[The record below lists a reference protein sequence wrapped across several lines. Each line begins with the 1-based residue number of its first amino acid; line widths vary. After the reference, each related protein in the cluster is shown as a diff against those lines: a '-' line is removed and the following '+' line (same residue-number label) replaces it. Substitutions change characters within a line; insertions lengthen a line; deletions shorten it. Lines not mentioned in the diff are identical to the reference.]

1 VPKPKS
7 TTGPIRLLVVDDHH
21 VVRSG
26 LAASL
31 GLEDDLTVV
40 AEAGSAEEGV
50 EQFRQYQP
58 DVVLMD
64 LRLPGANGTAA
75 TANLRREWPDSRV
88 LMFTTFDGDEDVYR
102 AMQAGARGYLLKS
115 APREE
120 LLHAIR
126 TVAAGERFLPAEL
139 SLRLAQRVSAPD
151 LSEREIEVLR
161 LISAGKSN
169 KEIGSALFIAEDTV
183 KRHVSNILTKLG
195 VSDRAQAAT
204 EAIRRGFL
212 HL

>member
-1 VPKPKS
+1 MPRP
-7 TTGPIRLLVVDDHH
+7 TRILVVDDHH

-26 LAASL
+26 LVASL
-31 GLEDDLTVV
+31 GLEDDLKVV
-40 AEAGSAEEGV
+40 GEAESGAQALALFA
-50 EQFRQYQP
+50 QCAP

-64 LRLPGANGTAA
+64 LRMRGGSGIEATAALRALAPGA
-75 TANLRREWPDSRV
+75 RV
-88 LMFTTFDGDEDVYR
+88 LMYTTFDGEEDVYR
-102 AMQAGARGYLLKS
+102 AVQAGARGYLLKS

-120 LLHAIR
+120 LLAAIR
-126 TVAAGERFLPAEL
+126 TVAAGERYLPPE
-139 SLRLAQRVSAPD
+139 LAQRLAGRVAGSD
-151 LSEREIEVLR
+151 ISEREVEVLR

-169 KEIGSALFIAEDTV
+169 KEIGAALHIAEDTV

-212 HL
+212 HLD

>member
-1 VPKPKS
+1 MPKS
-7 TTGPIRLLVVDDHH
+7 KPIRILVVDDHH

-31 GLEDDLTVV
+31 GLEEDLEVV
-40 AEAGSAEEGV
+40 AEAGDSDEAQA
-50 EQFRQYQP
+50 QFRQHQP

-75 TANLRREWPDSRV
+75 TAALRREWPNARV

-102 AMQAGARGYLLKS
+102 AMQAGALGYLLKS

-120 LLHAIR
+120 LLRAIR
-126 TVAAGERFLPAEL
+126 TVACGERFLPPEL
-139 SLRLAQRVSAPD
+139 SLRLAHRVAGPD

-161 LISAGKSN
+161 LVSTGKSN
-169 KEIGSALFIAEDTV
+169 KEIGATLHIAEDTV

-204 EAIRRGFL
+204 DAIRRGFL

>member
-1 VPKPKS
+1 MPKPKS

>member
-1 VPKPKS
+1 MAKPKR
-7 TTGPIRLLVVDDHH
+7 IRILVADDHH
-21 VVRSG
+21 IVRSG

-31 GLEDDLTVV
+31 GLEDDFEIVGE
-40 AEAGSAEEGV
+40 AESGTQAIAL
-50 EQFRQYQP
+50 FPKAMP

-64 LRLPGANGTAA
+64 LRMADGGGIESTAA
-75 TANLRREWPDSRV
+75 LRAKVPDARV
-88 LMFTTFDGDEDVYR
+88 IIYTTFDGDEDVYR
-102 AMQAGARGYLLKS
+102 AVQAGARGYLLKS
-115 APREE
+115 APRAE
-120 LLHAIR
+120 LLAAIR
-126 TVAAGERFLPAEL
+126 AVAAGERYIPPE
-139 SLRLAQRVSAPD
+139 LAQRLAARISGPD
-151 LSEREIEVLR
+151 ISEREVEVLR

-169 KEIGSALFIAEDTV
+169 KEIGAALHIAEDTV

>member
-1 VPKPKS
+1 MPKPK
-7 TTGPIRLLVVDDHH
+7 PIRILVVDDHH

-31 GLEDDLTVV
+31 GLEDDLTVI
-40 AEAGSAEEGV
+40 AEAGDSEEAQA
-50 EQFRQYQP
+50 QFRKHQP
-58 DVVLMD
+58 DIVLMD

-75 TANLRREWPDSRV
+75 TAALRREWPDARV

-102 AMQAGARGYLLKS
+102 AMQAGALGYLLKS

-120 LLHAIR
+120 LLRAIR
-126 TVAAGERFLPAEL
+126 TVAAGERFLPPEL
-139 SLRLAQRVSAPD
+139 SLRLAHRVAAPD

-161 LISAGKSN
+161 LVSTGKSN
-169 KEIGSALFIAEDTV
+169 KEIGATLHIAEDTV